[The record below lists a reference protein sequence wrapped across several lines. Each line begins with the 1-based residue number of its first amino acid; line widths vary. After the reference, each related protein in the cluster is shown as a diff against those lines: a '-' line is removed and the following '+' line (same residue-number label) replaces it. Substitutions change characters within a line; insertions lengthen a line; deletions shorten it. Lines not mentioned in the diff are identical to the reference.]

1 MMCSYIQLTGQGVPG
16 VWLVCMK
23 DYSLRWMMP
32 VEAVA
37 LGWTHGVYFWC
48 HRN

>member
-1 MMCSYIQLTGQGVPG
+1 MCSYIQLTGQGVPG

-23 DYSLRWMMP
+23 DHSLRWMMP